1 MFSIHVRRKHAI
13 TFHAKYNEKKK
24 KRNTYKFKCK
34 ILLLYYNYF
43 SYSNLYIY
51 VPPFF
56 FILMHIY
63 TRTKQIRDQK
73 KNKYRKREKNKK
85 FYKSVFLHTW
95 WITLYFT
102 RENKFSRGQ
111 IYILDAF
118 STSMIS
124 STNFHP
130 LFSLISPITSKE
142 RLREK
147 HCFSKTN
154 REEKIWGEKKGG
166 GEELRTI
173 ESKYLNIPRHLVKM
187 L

>member
-1 MFSIHVRRKHAI
+1 MQLRSTRNI
-13 TFHAKYNEKKK
+13 TKKK
-24 KRNTYKFKCK
+24 KKETLINSNAK
-34 ILLLYYNYF
+34 YYYCCITTIF
-43 SYSNLYIY
+43 LIQIYIFIS
-51 VPPFF
+51 PLF

-142 RLREK
+142 RLQERR
-147 HCFSKTN
+147 CFSKMN
-154 REEKIWGEKKGG
+154 RKYGERKKGEEKN
-166 GEELRTI
+166 RAR
-173 ESKYLNIPRHLVKM
+173 LNRNI
-187 L
+187 

>member
-1 MFSIHVRRKHAI
+1 MQNII
-13 TFHAKYNEKKK
+13 TLLQLFFLF
-24 KRNTYKFKCK
+24 KF
-34 ILLLYYNYF
+34 IYLY
-43 SYSNLYIY
+43 
-51 VPPFF
+51 PPFF

-147 HCFSKTN
+147 RCFSKTN
-154 REEKIWGEKKGG
+154 RKYGERKKGEEKN
-166 GEELRTI
+166 RAR
-173 ESKYLNIPRHLVKM
+173 LNRNI
-187 L
+187 

>member
-1 MFSIHVRRKHAI
+1 MQNII
-13 TFHAKYNEKKK
+13 TLLQLFFLFKFIYLYPLLFFHFNAYIY
-24 KRNTYKFKCK
+24 TYKT
-34 ILLLYYNYF
+34 N
-43 SYSNLYIY
+43 
-51 VPPFF
+51 
-56 FILMHIY
+56 
-63 TRTKQIRDQK
+63 TRPEE
-73 KNKYRKREKNKK
+73 KYRKREKNKK

-142 RLREK
+142 RLREREK
-147 HCFSKTN
+147 PCFSKTN
-154 REEKIWGEKKGG
+154 RKYGERKKGEEKN
-166 GEELRTI
+166 RAR
-173 ESKYLNIPRHLVKM
+173 LNRNI
-187 L
+187 

>member
-1 MFSIHVRRKHAI
+1 MQLRSTRNI
-13 TFHAKYNEKKK
+13 TKKK
-24 KRNTYKFKCK
+24 KKETLINSNAK
-34 ILLLYYNYF
+34 YY
-43 SYSNLYIY
+43 YSITTIFLIQIYIFIS
-51 VPPFF
+51 PPFF

-130 LFSLISPITSKE
+130 LFSLLFIPKNVKRATS
-142 RLREK
+142 RETLFLK
-147 HCFSKTN
+147 D
-154 REEKIWGEKKGG
+154 
-166 GEELRTI
+166 
-173 ESKYLNIPRHLVKM
+173 ES
-187 L
+187 

>member
-1 MFSIHVRRKHAI
+1 MQNII
-13 TFHAKYNEKKK
+13 TLLQLFFLF
-24 KRNTYKFKCK
+24 KF
-34 ILLLYYNYF
+34 IYLY
-43 SYSNLYIY
+43 
-51 VPPFF
+51 PPFF

-142 RLREK
+142 RLREREK
-147 HCFSKTN
+147 PCFSKTN
-154 REEKIWGEKKGG
+154 RKYGERKKGEEKN
-166 GEELRTI
+166 RAR
-173 ESKYLNIPRHLVKM
+173 LNRNI
-187 L
+187 